1 MKIEEQNLVNKVIGL
16 ILFLIGIIL
25 SGYARSIQCDCS
37 YCIPFWFSGLTIF
50 IAGAIMFYKK

>member
-1 MKIEEQNLVNKVIGL
+1 MKTLLNKAIGL
-16 ILFLIGIIL
+16 ILFLVGIIL

-37 YCIPFWFSGLTIF
+37 YCIPFGFSGLTIF